1 LNENLKWLLAA
12 MDRLGKRLNN
22 CTSFAFEVENKSVE
36 IGIKFS

>member
-1 LNENLKWLLAA
+1 MTDLKWLLAA
-12 MDRLGKRLNN
+12 MDRQERGLNN